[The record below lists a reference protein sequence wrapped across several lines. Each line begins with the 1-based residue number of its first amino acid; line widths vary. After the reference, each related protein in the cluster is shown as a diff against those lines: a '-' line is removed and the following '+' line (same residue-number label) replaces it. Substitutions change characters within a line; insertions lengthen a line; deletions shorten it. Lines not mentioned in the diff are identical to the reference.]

1 MVSTL
6 TGTPS
11 EANEVLAG
19 RAGGR
24 GAPQALGLGLC
35 VTAQWRPCP
44 ALEACS
50 ACRVSGAPLPE
61 DEDMALGA
69 RTGPPGQPGVGQ
81 HWGHSVSAPAC
92 RCVLGT
98 PSVSGTLRPGRGG
111 RGPARRSRGRVGR
124 QSQGGQGGDQETRS
138 SQGTL
143 GGGAPGPWGEDTS
156 RRSVRRERKSS
167 QKWQSCAP

>member
-6 TGTPS
+6 RGTPS

-69 RTGPPGQPGVGQ
+69 RTGPPVSRGSASTGDILFLHPPADACWAPPLCLALCALGGEAGAQPAGAEVG
-81 HWGHSVSAPAC
+81 S
-92 RCVLGT
+92 
-98 PSVSGTLRPGRGG
+98 GG
-111 RGPARRSRGRVGR
+111 RAKEVGE
-124 QSQGGQGGDQETRS
+124 ETRRPEALRGPS
-138 SQGTL
+138 EEVRQGHGVRTHL
-143 GGGAPGPWGEDTS
+143 GGL
-156 RRSVRRERKSS
+156 
-167 QKWQSCAP
+167 